1 MIDMVGRLG
10 KVEAVASGKVIDGRL
25 ELDVQIPNV
34 STDDIPMDSALA
46 KPVVLNHIQAHL
58 IAPLVSNKRL
68 APFSEVR
75 IDPLTLDLQL
85 GGSTIHL
92 SGKGTPGRLH
102 LVGESPAM
110 FSQDFPLALSVQHP
124 FSLEQI
130 RFEIVIQGARVDL
143 VSLNAR
149 AFQGRLE
156 GHGMWDGTLS
166 APIFSFKGN
175 FKHFAVEPIMQA
187 VRSSSLSLTG
197 TGELYWSL
205 AGSLLPSGHPNMIG
219 PVLLRIQNGQ
229 LVGFD
234 LVQAIEDALQLS
246 GLLGESTGATKF
258 SLIDTKADLE
268 EMGLAIRQLTLDAP
282 DFSLQGMG
290 NIGFDRALKL
300 QGNLAFSSAIS
311 DRIIRQFPLAK
322 VARQQG
328 QLVLPFEVKGTLPEP
343 VLQLDTRSFGNQ
355 LQKNVE
361 RRLEKALQGDE
372 QELQQLLKDGEDLL
386 KQLFGK

>member
-1 MIDMVGRLG
+1 
-10 KVEAVASGKVIDGRL
+10 
-25 ELDVQIPNV
+25 
-34 STDDIPMDSALA
+34 
-46 KPVVLNHIQAHL
+46 
-58 IAPLVSNKRL
+58 
-68 APFSEVR
+68 
-75 IDPLTLDLQL
+75 
-85 GGSTIHL
+85 
-92 SGKGTPGRLH
+92 
-102 LVGESPAM
+102 
-110 FSQDFPLALSVQHP
+110 
-124 FSLEQI
+124 
-130 RFEIVIQGARVDL
+130 
-143 VSLNAR
+143 
-149 AFQGRLE
+149 
-156 GHGMWDGTLS
+156 
-166 APIFSFKGN
+166 
-175 FKHFAVEPIMQA
+175 MQA

-205 AGSLLPSGHPNMIG
+205 AGSLLPSGHPNMNG

-246 GLLGESTGATKF
+246 GLLGETTGATKF

-268 EMGLAIRQLTLDAP
+268 ETGLAIRQLTLDAP

-343 VLQLDTRSFGNQ
+343 VLKLDTRSFGNQ